1 MIRKILNDIKN
12 GPTILTLSQI
22 IGIIKSLQ
30 LLKVEEILKND
41 KDFLEI
47 LDLLVESY
55 SDSAIFEVNNNN
67 NKFFLEKFS
76 DWLLKLGKK
85 YPIGR
90 NKDDLSSYSDIF
102 LKEM

>member
-22 IGIIKSLQ
+22 VDIIKSLQ

-55 SDSAIFEVNNNN
+55 SDSAIFEVNNN
-67 NKFFLEKFS
+67 KFFLEKFS

>member
-1 MIRKILNDIKN
+1 MIRKTLTEIRK

-22 IGIIKSLQ
+22 IDIIKSLQ
-30 LLKVEEILKND
+30 LLKVEKILKNE

-67 NKFFLEKFS
+67 KIFLEKFS

-85 YPIGR
+85 HPIGK

>member
-22 IGIIKSLQ
+22 IDIIKSLQ

-55 SDSAIFEVNNNN
+55 SDSAIFEV
-67 NKFFLEKFS
+67 
-76 DWLLKLGKK
+76 
-85 YPIGR
+85 
-90 NKDDLSSYSDIF
+90 
-102 LKEM
+102 

>member
-1 MIRKILNDIKN
+1 MIRKILNDIRN

-22 IGIIKSLQ
+22 IDIIKSLQ

-67 NKFFLEKFS
+67 KYFLEKFS
-76 DWLLKLGKK
+76 DWLLKLGKNIQLVK
-85 YPIGR
+85 I
-90 NKDDLSSYSDIF
+90 KMI
-102 LKEM
+102 

>member
-1 MIRKILNDIKN
+1 MIRKILNDIKK

-22 IGIIKSLQ
+22 VDIIKSLQ

-67 NKFFLEKFS
+67 KFFLEKFS

>member
-22 IGIIKSLQ
+22 VDIIKSLQ

-55 SDSAIFEVNNNN
+55 SDSAIFEVNN
-67 NKFFLEKFS
+67 
-76 DWLLKLGKK
+76 
-85 YPIGR
+85 
-90 NKDDLSSYSDIF
+90 LSLIHI
-102 LKEM
+102 

>member
-1 MIRKILNDIKN
+1 MIRKILNDIRN
-12 GPTILTLSQI
+12 DPTILTLSQI
-22 IGIIKSLQ
+22 IDIIKSLQ

-67 NKFFLEKFS
+67 KYFLEKFS
-76 DWLLKLGKK
+76 D
-85 YPIGR
+85 
-90 NKDDLSSYSDIF
+90 
-102 LKEM
+102 

>member
-22 IGIIKSLQ
+22 IDIIKSLQ

-67 NKFFLEKFS
+67 KFFFRK
-76 DWLLKLGKK
+76 
-85 YPIGR
+85 I
-90 NKDDLSSYSDIF
+90 
-102 LKEM
+102 